1 MNAPIGERFFFDLTG
16 DLNCDLYGAAFSDGQ
31 TSTFQLSL
39 SGDLDLDLED
49 GRDEEDGEGEEEE
62 EEEKGTDTLDDES

>member
-16 DLNCDLYGAAFSDGQ
+16 DLNCDLYGATFSDGQ

-49 GRDEEDGEGEEEE
+49 AVDEEDGEEDGEEEGE
-62 EEEKGTDTLDDES
+62 E